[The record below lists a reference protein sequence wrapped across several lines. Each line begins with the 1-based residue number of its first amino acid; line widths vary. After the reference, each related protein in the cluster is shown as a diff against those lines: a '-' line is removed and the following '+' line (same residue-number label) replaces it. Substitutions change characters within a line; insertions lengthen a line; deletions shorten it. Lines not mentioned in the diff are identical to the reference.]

1 MIKLKGFTLVELIV
15 VIAIIG
21 ILMAFLVPNLIGYVN
36 DARVTTANRNAN
48 KVYMYALSY
57 LTKATIE
64 GATVAADIDGKVF
77 EMKDPTGITYTDD
90 FRSVTVISSDI
101 FQDAVSYHLGSTSV
115 GSYFA
120 VRLNDEGLP
129 VAAWWAANQN
139 EHLIGSHPNARTK
152 TDIQLGESLG
162 AQIPDTW

>member
-1 MIKLKGFTLVELIV
+1 MRRLKGFTLVELIV

-21 ILMAFLVPNLIGYVN
+21 VLMAILIPNLIGYVN
-36 DARVTTANRNAN
+36 DARVTNANRNAN
-48 KVYMYALSY
+48 KVYMYSLTY
-57 LTKATIE
+57 ITKATVE

-77 EMKDPTGITYTDD
+77 EMKDPSGVTYSDD
-90 FRSVTVISSDI
+90 FSSVAVVSSDM
-101 FQDAVSYHLGSTSV
+101 FQDAVSFHLGSTSA

-129 VAAWWAANQN
+129 VAAWWAANQG

-152 TDIQLGESLG
+152 TDIQLGETLG
-162 AQIPDTW
+162 TQIPDTW